1 MVSFYTVSAHR
12 ILLAAVSV
20 WSLSAQSEEPVIPKD
35 SISVH
40 KVHQGRMPVSWRAA
54 GTIESVVPP
63 KAVLTPLDGGSES
76 CKTGQRSSIQIQPPK
91 ILTGRVVQVLKGEN
105 GERSRCE
112 VELSDALPA
121 GISVRNKVNGLIE
134 VGEIRDAVYFER
146 PADSSA
152 NSDAYVFVIEP
163 GDEYA
168 RRVSVRYGELSGP
181 LIQILSGL
189 SPGDRVIVTDMSQ
202 WRAYERVR
210 LK

>member
-1 MVSFYTVSAHR
+1 MVSAPR
-12 ILLAAVSV
+12 ILLAAASV
-20 WSLSAQSEEPVIPKD
+20 LSLSAQSEEPAIPKD

-40 KVHQGRMPVSWRAA
+40 TVRQGSMPVRWRGA

-63 KAVLTPLDGGSES
+63 KAVLTPLDGGSEP
-76 CKTGQRSSIQIQPPK
+76 CKTGQRSSVQIEPRK
-91 ILTGRVVQVLKGEN
+91 ILTGRVVRVLKGEN
-105 GERSRCE
+105 AERSRCE

-121 GISVRNKVNGLIE
+121 GVSVSKEVNGLIE

-152 NSDAYVFVIEP
+152 NSDALVFVIEP

-189 SPGDRVIVTDMSQ
+189 SAGDRVIVTDMSQ
-202 WRAYERVR
+202 WRAHERVR